1 LQSLFWGEQGTP
13 TPKSSESQNSP
24 EPVSMEAVPSDIS
37 KILGPSEQ
45 VQLFIKE
52 KIYHPKI
59 NVDSVVLTNQRIIL
73 RHPHALGMKKDYT
86 DYSYADIANAIFDKG
101 LLRSSVKCVLRFG
114 GDPLHLGDLPNSAA
128 EKAYGIIR
136 ENIARFQNPLTVGA
150 YGMAPVSYP
159 AYQQQATA
167 SAVAAAASGPVCKKC
182 GGTSAQG
189 SRFCSSC
196 GQSL

>member
-1 LQSLFWGEQGTP
+1 LQSLFRRKQSTP
-13 TPKSSESQNSP
+13 MPKSLDPKRNA
-24 EPVSMEAVPSDIS
+24 EPVSMEPVPSDIT
-37 KILGPSEQ
+37 KILGPNEQ

-101 LLRSSVKCVLRFG
+101 ILRSSVKCVLRFG
-114 GDPLHLGDLPNSAA
+114 GDPLHLGELPNSAA

-159 AYQQQATA
+159 AYQQQATMT
-167 SAVAAAASGPVCKKC
+167 AAATIARPVCKKC
-182 GGTSAQG
+182 GGTSAPG
-189 SRFCSSC
+189 SKFCSSC
-196 GQSL
+196 GQSF

>member
-1 LQSLFWGEQGTP
+1 
-13 TPKSSESQNSP
+13 ESQNSQ
-24 EPVSMEAVPSDIS
+24 ELVSMEAIPSDIS

-101 LLRSSVKCVLRFG
+101 LLRSSVKCVLRFV
-114 GDPLHLGDLPNSAA
+114 GDPLHVGDLQNSDA
-128 EKAYGIIR
+128 EKAYGIIG
-136 ENIARFQNPLTVGA
+136 ENITRFQNSLMDGA
-150 YGMAPVSYP
+150 FSLAPVSYL
-159 AYQQQATA
+159 A
-167 SAVAAAASGPVCKKC
+167 SYH
-182 GGTSAQG
+182 
-189 SRFCSSC
+189 
-196 GQSL
+196 L

>member
-1 LQSLFWGEQGTP
+1 
-13 TPKSSESQNSP
+13 
-24 EPVSMEAVPSDIS
+24 METIPSDIS

-52 KIYHPKI
+52 KVYHPKI

-114 GDPLHLGDLPNSAA
+114 GDPLHLADLPNSAA
-128 EKAYGIIR
+128 KKAYGIISG
-136 ENIARFQNPLTVGA
+136 NISKFQNPLTVRA

-159 AYQQQATA
+159 SYQQQATA
-167 SAVAAAASGPVCKKC
+167 SAVAAASGP
-182 GGTSAQG
+182 
-189 SRFCSSC
+189 
-196 GQSL
+196 

>member
-1 LQSLFWGEQGTP
+1 
-13 TPKSSESQNSP
+13 
-24 EPVSMEAVPSDIS
+24 METVPPDIT
-37 KILGPSEQ
+37 KILGPNEQ

-59 NVDSVVLTNQRIIL
+59 NVDSVILTNQRIIL
-73 RHPHALGMKKDYT
+73 RHPHALGIKKDYT

-101 LLRSSVKCVLRFG
+101 ILRSSVKCVLRFG

-159 AYQQQATA
+159 AYQQQASMA
-167 SAVAAAASGPVCKKC
+167 AVAAPGPVCKKC
-182 GGTSAQG
+182 GGKSAQG

-196 GQSL
+196 GQAL

>member
-1 LQSLFWGEQGTP
+1 
-13 TPKSSESQNSP
+13 
-24 EPVSMEAVPSDIS
+24 MEAVPSDIS

-167 SAVAAAASGPVCKKC
+167 SALAAAAAGPVCKKC

>member
-1 LQSLFWGEQGTP
+1 
-13 TPKSSESQNSP
+13 
-24 EPVSMEAVPSDIS
+24 MEAVPSDIS

-167 SAVAAAASGPVCKKC
+167 SGVAAAASGPVCKKC
-182 GGTSAQG
+182 GGTSAHG

-196 GQSL
+196 GHSRERDTASSHICVLCKNQCALTSCFKAG

>member
-1 LQSLFWGEQGTP
+1 MDPVP
-13 TPKSSESQNSP
+13 T
-24 EPVSMEAVPSDIS
+24 DITR
-37 KILGPSEQ
+37 ILGPNEQ

-52 KIYHPKI
+52 KIYHPKF
-59 NVDSVVLTNQRIIL
+59 NVDSIVLTNQRIIL

-114 GDPLHLGDLPNSAA
+114 GDPLQLGDLPNSAA
-128 EKAYGIIR
+128 EKAYGLIR

-150 YGMAPVSYP
+150 IGMAPVSYP
-159 AYQQQATA
+159 AYQQQASMAAAT
-167 SAVAAAASGPVCKKC
+167 AVAGVACKKC
-182 GGTSAQG
+182 GGTSAPG
-189 SRFCSSC
+189 SKFCSSC

>member
-1 LQSLFWGEQGTP
+1 
-13 TPKSSESQNSP
+13 
-24 EPVSMEAVPSDIS
+24 MEAVHSDIS

-59 NVDSVVLTNQRIIL
+59 NVDSAVLTNQRIIL

-114 GDPLHLGDLPNSAA
+114 GYQPHIAALPNSAA
-128 EKAYGIIR
+128 WKA
-136 ENIARFQNPLTVGA
+136 
-150 YGMAPVSYP
+150 S
-159 AYQQQATA
+159 
-167 SAVAAAASGPVCKKC
+167 
-182 GGTSAQG
+182 
-189 SRFCSSC
+189 
-196 GQSL
+196 